1 MDTLLDPRNN
11 PVEEFF
17 IFIKIQDG
25 CRRSKIEF
33 RHNFGSKITFRL
45 GKWIPLIRFGQNLA
59 RGIIFFL
66 SFLDP
71 IAPESSINFCGSFKL
86 TCQLFTRLSSD
97 LGGVLRFMSRMKKIK
112 LTKLAKTSKTPYSR
126 CD

>member
-11 PVEEFF
+11 PVEEFV

-59 RGIIFFL
+59 RGVIFFL

-71 IAPESSINFCGSFKL
+71 IAPENSMNFCGSYKL
-86 TCQLFTRLSSD
+86 TCQLFTSFLKFD
-97 LGGVLRFMSRMKKIK
+97 KMSNALKMIV
-112 LTKLAKTSKTPYSR
+112 TKNGHFLA
-126 CD
+126 